1 MTKDETLGNLYKA
14 KEIIYDASSCWE
26 KIRNIKSQYMDHR
39 AGYSYSVYTMSRPL
53 KILFAVAII
62 AVIFTAIS
70 FIMSIANFGAGAL
83 IGGVIPLIAAII
95 FLVVIIKLRNKYIDS
110 KNRKVGEQNEAI
122 DRKNAELA
130 NVENEIRTELSNI
143 QTRYNEEVGSWY
155 PPDYA
160 FPDAVD
166 FFISSIQNS
175 RADNLKEAVNTYE
188 QDLHR
193 RRLEA
198 QNEQNLA
205 NQKVMQQQL
214 EAIDESQR
222 IGNELAKGQLLV
234 QGMTYLG
241 LFYN

>member
-1 MTKDETLGNLYKA
+1 MTKEETLNNLYRA
-14 KEIIYDASSCWE
+14 KDIIYDADACWK
-26 KIRNIKSQYMDHR
+26 KIGNIKNQYMGHR
-39 AGYSYSVYTMSRPL
+39 EGYSYSAFTMSKPM
-53 KILFAVAII
+53 KIALGIDIFLIVITVI
-62 AVIFTAIS
+62 AT
-70 FIMSIANFGAGAL
+70 IASSTVNGPGIL
-83 IGGVIPLIAAII
+83 IGGFILVAIEVVVLIVIL
-95 FLVVIIKLRNKYIDS
+95 KLRSKYIDS
-110 KNRKVGEQNEAI
+110 KNRTVAQQNDAI
-122 DRKNAELA
+122 DRKNEELA
-130 NVENEIRTELSNI
+130 NVEQEIRRELSDI
-143 QTRYNEEVGSWY
+143 QTRYNEEVGGWY

-175 RADNLKEAVNTYE
+175 RADNLKEAVNAYE
-188 QDLHR
+188 EDLHR
-193 RRLEA
+193 RRIEA

-241 LFYN
+241 LFY